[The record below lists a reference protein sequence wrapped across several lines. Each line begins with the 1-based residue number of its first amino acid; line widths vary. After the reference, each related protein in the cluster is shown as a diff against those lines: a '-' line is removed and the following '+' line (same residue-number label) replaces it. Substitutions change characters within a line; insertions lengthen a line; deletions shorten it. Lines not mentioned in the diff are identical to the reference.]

1 MIAPD
6 GTVYD
11 ITGDGP
17 PVVLVHGLGLDRHM
31 WQWLLPDL
39 AGFRVLTYDLL
50 GHGESPNPVGEI
62 NLTAFSEQIIRLI
75 DHCGITRCA
84 IAGFSL
90 GGMIARRL
98 AIDHADRLTAL
109 AILNSVHDRTPE
121 ERAAIM
127 VRVELSRHSGPAA
140 TVEAALERWFTEP
153 FRRAN
158 PGVIDQVRR
167 WVLANRPDVYPEIY
181 RVLAQ
186 GDAELTGPIG
196 AIRCPILVMT
206 TEEDYGNSPDMTL
219 RMAKAIP
226 GAEAVILPGLR
237 HMGLAENP
245 AMFNSPLVRFLSSAL
260 LPNLGGNDER

>member
-39 AGFRVLTYDLL
+39 VGFRVVTYDLL
-50 GHGESPNPVGEI
+50 GHGESPNPPDKA
-62 NLTAFSEQIIRLI
+62 NLTVFSEQIIGLL
-75 DHCGITRCA
+75 DHCGIGCCSL
-84 IAGFSL
+84 AGFSL

-98 AIDHADRLTAL
+98 AIDHAGRFTAL
-109 AILNSVHDRTPE
+109 AILNSVHDRTPD

-127 VRVELSRHSGPAA
+127 MRVEQSRQSGPAA
-140 TVEAALERWFTEP
+140 TVEAALERWFTER

-158 PGVIDQVRR
+158 PGVTDQVRR
-167 WVLANRPDVYPEIY
+167 WVLANRPKIYSEIY
-181 RVLAQ
+181 QILAD
-186 GDAELTGPIG
+186 GDAELAEPIRT
-196 AIRCPILVMT
+196 IRCPTLVMT
-206 TEEDYGNSPDMTL
+206 GEEDYGNSPAMAV
-219 RMAKAIP
+219 RMAAAIP
-226 GAEAVILPGLR
+226 GAEAMILPGLR

-245 AMFNSPLVRFLSSAL
+245 KLFNAPLIRFLRRT
-260 LPNLGGNDER
+260 LPHDGHGIP